1 MVMLVVTGMRGKVRW
16 VENLKQ
22 SMEEIEWMGT
32 RVEELGRLSNG
43 EVVQMLS
50 NCISGGQWSRVGR
63 LKLSNIQS

>member
-1 MVMLVVTGMRGKVRW
+1 MRGKVRW

-22 SMEEIEWMGT
+22 SMEEIEWMGA

-50 NCISGGQWSRVGR
+50 NCISGGEWSRVGR
-63 LKLSNIQS
+63 FKLSIIQS

>member
-63 LKLSNIQS
+63 FKLSNIQS